1 MHESIQGHESLVVAV
16 LDHFGVRRILRC
28 AIDAPVVAGSKPE
41 SLRPIEVV
49 ACDTDT
55 ISTRLDDP
63 KQPFDALWFHGH
75 VTWHGIQ
82 SLAAMLAISIDRARR
97 KSRRLPILVV
107 EGEALEGPPAWS
119 PPESLAAQFRRT
131 ESTKEGVRLAFS
143 RLLEGQG
150 YVHLWLSSGV
160 GVGLAVAEEDWQ
172 NLGSLAFVVETLAG
186 QLTHVQQRASEALAL
201 GYENALTAST
211 PGFVAS
217 PDQNCGFVVG
227 RPLLASTSK
236 PMRAGSVG
244 SDLSK
249 LARQPDGRVFLLE
262 AGLRR
267 HVPSGL
273 VARILQHLLGPPEKM
288 SAAEL
293 DAYEPAEPVHVI
305 RGTGGSS
312 QLIVARER
320 VVLRGFPVISVAPE
334 SELEEIAVSSTLN
347 LNKIRYDDPARAS
360 RPRGL
365 KKVSPRWTHRL
376 IKRCFPFLKSG
387 VARGRSHGG

>member
-1 MHESIQGHESLVVAV
+1 MHESAQCHEALAVAV

-41 SLRPIEVV
+41 SLRPTEVV

-55 ISTRLDDP
+55 LASRLDDP
-63 KQPFDALWFHGH
+63 EQPFDALWLHGH
-75 VTWHGIQ
+75 GTWHGIQ
-82 SLAAMLAISIDRARR
+82 SLAATLAISIDRARR

-150 YVHLWLSSGV
+150 YVNLWLPSGV

-172 NLGSLAFVVETLAG
+172 KLGSLAFVVETLAG
-186 QLTHVQQRASEALAL
+186 QLTQVQQRASEALAL
-201 GYENALTAST
+201 GYENALAAST
-211 PGFVAS
+211 PGFAAS

-227 RPLLASTSK
+227 HALLASTSK
-236 PMRAGSVG
+236 PIQPGSVG
-244 SDLSK
+244 GDSSK
-249 LARQPDGRVFLLE
+249 LARQSDGRVFLLE

-273 VARILQHLLGPPEKM
+273 VARILQHLLGPPVQM
-288 SAAEL
+288 SPVEL
-293 DAYEPAEPVHVI
+293 DAYEPAEPVHVT
-305 RGTGGSS
+305 RGTGGSC

-320 VVLRGFPVISVAPE
+320 VVLLGFPVISIAPE

-347 LNKIRYDDPARAS
+347 LNQLRYYDPSRAS

-365 KKVSPRWTHRL
+365 NKVSPRWTHRF
-376 IKRCFPFLKSG
+376 IDRCFPILKS
-387 VARGRSHGG
+387 VVTRARSH